1 MLNTA
6 YTERL
11 NATFRAR
18 LRPGGRL
25 ALLGTTMAPGFD
37 PADFEAG
44 EREPLL
50 SAYPAFREMIVELS
64 GER

>member
-1 MLNTA
+1 MG
-6 YTERL
+6 
-11 NATFRAR
+11 AR

-44 EREPLL
+44 ERQALL
-50 SAYPAFREMIVELS
+50 AAYPDFSAWIVALS
-64 GER
+64 